1 MCGALPGEI
10 RKPQV
15 KQANCAHFVLNSTSL
30 QLIPAYSSQSSD
42 FAQTLDFPRFS
53 GHRRLIERPAVRTP
67 RG

>member
-30 QLIPAYSSQSSD
+30 QLIPALYLESRVSMMES
-42 FAQTLDFPRFS
+42 FS
-53 GHRRLIERPAVRTP
+53 KRA
-67 RG
+67 